1 MINVN
6 RTESF
11 LKQQINCLEILTELI
26 AFDKE
31 HGNPPETARVLEA
44 FIDTQRRALDM
55 AGKLLEKH
63 KPTLEAKEKA
73 EAEKRQAE
81 AQLNAAKAKEA
92 QKKRSRQKKTLKKQK
107 RMKAV
112 CFVTSLM
119 KMRSKKITYLKKQI
133 PKLMT
138 VTALKKMMTNEGAIN
153 EKIS

>member
-44 FIDTQRRALDM
+44 FIDTQCRALDM

-92 QKKRSRQKKTLKKQK
+92 QKKEQAKKDLEKAKTDESSLFCDFADEDAEQKDNILEETDTE
-107 RMKAV
+107 ADDGYS
-112 CFVTSLM
+112 FEE
-119 KMRSKKITYLKKQI
+119 
-133 PKLMT
+133 
-138 VTALKKMMTNEGAIN
+138 NDDE
-153 EKIS
+153 